1 MSTAF
6 VRGLVGLVVAR
17 SLRLLLV
24 EDHPDSAELLAEL
37 LESKGHTVRI
47 AATATDALARA
58 AEEPF
63 DLVVSDVGLPDGSGY
78 ELMQK
83 LRDRF
88 ALRGI
93 ALTGT
98 RMTDQMA
105 DSGFI
110 AFLTKPIALRTLE
123 QTLENV
129 TRGL

>member
-1 MSTAF
+1 MSGLA
-6 VRGLVGLVVAR
+6 VRGLVALVVAR

-58 AEEPF
+58 AEEVF

-78 ELMQK
+78 DLMRT

-88 ALRGI
+88 ALKGI
-93 ALTGT
+93 ALSGT
-98 RMTDQMA
+98 RVTDAMK

-110 AFLTKPIALRTLE
+110 AFLTKPITVRTLE

-129 TRGL
+129 ARGL

>member
-1 MSTAF
+1 MSGLG
-6 VRGLVGLVVAR
+6 VHGLVGVVVAR

-37 LESKGHTVRI
+37 LESKGHKVRI
-47 AATATDALARA
+47 AGTATDALARA

-78 ELMQK
+78 DLMRT

-88 ALRGI
+88 ALKGI
-93 ALTGT
+93 ALSGT
-98 RMTDQMA
+98 RVTDAMK

-110 AFLTKPIALRTLE
+110 AFLTKPITVRTLE
-123 QTLENV
+123 QMLENV
-129 TRGL
+129 SRGL